1 MTDEGNV
8 YSYTADQAQVIR
20 LYDTYRN
27 CLLKVKYYGHR
38 LQTYKRL
45 NVVMDIATA
54 LAASS
59 AFTGQ
64 ALMKTGWGINTVS
77 ALLLTSAVITV
88 VRPILKIGDGI
99 NLYSKLYSAFGELF
113 YRIESL
119 NDDIRDEEALTQL
132 HKRKGKDIVERYRA
146 LELQTESVE
155 SARAMARYQE
165 EVDKAIPAD
174 RLWLPPADAND
185 KVKASAATASQKG

>member
-1 MTDEGNV
+1 
-8 YSYTADQAQVIR
+8 
-20 LYDTYRN
+20 
-27 CLLKVKYYGHR
+27 
-38 LQTYKRL
+38 
-45 NVVMDIATA
+45 MDIGTA

-59 AFTGQ
+59 AVTGQ

-77 ALLLTSAVITV
+77 VLLLMSAVITV

-132 HKRKGKDIVERYRA
+132 HKRKVKDIVERYRA

-185 KVKASAATASQKG
+185 KVKTSAATASQKG